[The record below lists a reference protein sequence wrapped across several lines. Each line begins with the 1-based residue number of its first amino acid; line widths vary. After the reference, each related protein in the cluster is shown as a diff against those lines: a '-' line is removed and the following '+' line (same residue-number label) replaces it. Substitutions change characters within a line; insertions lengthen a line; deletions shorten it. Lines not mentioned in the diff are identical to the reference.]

1 MQMAHHCTI
10 SWSPFHG
17 KNLPFYRIIR
27 MCSWRGSIYLS
38 GEWNDA
44 QYSKEDVQLFL
55 DDIAFSMLSLGTN
68 V

>member
-1 MQMAHHCTI
+1 
-10 SWSPFHG
+10 
-17 KNLPFYRIIR
+17 
-27 MCSWRGSIYLS
+27 MCSWRDSIYLS

-68 V
+68 VQCK